1 MAVEGGG
8 QVAVEDGRME
18 MVVEEGGGSG
28 GAEVS
33 VEEVEVA
40 VEGRWR
46 GGGEGGGARR
56 HQSSS
61 PCSRPPKLN
70 NPTSADHSPH
80 PTWSK
85 ILLRNR
91 ASSAQSSTKLCIS
104 IRPAF
109 KYSP

>member
-8 QVAVEDGRME
+8 GCVGGRWRWRGEVAVEDGRME
-18 MVVEEGGGSG
+18 MVVEEGGGS
-28 GAEVS
+28 
-33 VEEVEVA
+33 
-40 VEGRWR
+40 EGRRWR
-46 GGGEGGGARR
+46 WRAGRGGGARR